1 MAAAHFERVWQQM
14 IQMFGP
20 QWTEKWG
27 VTNETWADALKELS
41 YPQVTEGLK
50 RVRNGSLK
58 FYELDL
64 PNFMQLCRPV
74 VPLVATK
81 MLDRVMPAWSKEM
94 QADEIALHQFACMRF
109 LIFLIGSPALEQAQ
123 VDACVKS
130 LHRLAREFYDMRKEL
145 GADKVP
151 DEDLKTALTRQW
163 RRDINAG
170 VSA

>member
-1 MAAAHFERVWQQM
+1 M

-27 VTNETWADALKELS
+27 VTNETWSDALKELS

-74 VPLVATK
+74 VPAAPTK
-81 MLDRVMPAWSKEM
+81 MLDRVMPGWSVGM
-94 QADEIALHQFACMRF
+94 AADEMALHQFACMRF
-109 LIFLIGSPALEQAQ
+109 LIFLMGLPAALELEQL
-123 VDACVKS
+123 DACVKS
-130 LHRLAREFYDMRKEL
+130 LHRLAREFYEMRKEL
-145 GADKVP
+145 GDDKVP
-151 DEDLKTALTRQW
+151 DEDLKTALERQW
-163 RRDINAG
+163 RRDMTAG